1 MNQNRIYSVIPS
13 IMAVD
18 ITARKFASA
27 SAVRP
32 SLLCAA
38 LLLLTMGVAAAGE
51 PSAVGSV
58 SFRNDVMVVL
68 SKAGCNAGACH
79 GNKNGKGGFKL
90 SLRGDD
96 PDADYSALVRDM
108 LGRRINLVEPEES
121 LFLLK
126 PATDVA
132 HEGGNRLKKG
142 SDEYDLLRRW
152 IAAGAKDDRDRAPK
166 LTRIEVSPREKFVGV
181 ADKVQIKATAYFD
194 GGAPRD
200 ITRAAVYEA
209 NNTLPDIAPTGLVQA
224 KSPGETTVIV
234 RYLNQQTPVTLAF
247 LPEDPAFKWS
257 NPPTSNFIDEQ
268 VFAKLQKLRLNPSPL
283 ASDEVFLRRAYLDLL
298 GILPTR
304 AEAEAFG

>member
-90 SLRGDD
+90 SLRGQD
-96 PDADYSALVRDM
+96 PEMDYVSLTREGFA
-108 LGRRINLVEPEES
+108 RRVTLLEPEQS
-121 LFLLK
+121 L
-126 PATDVA
+126 
-132 HEGGNRLKKG
+132 
-142 SDEYDLLRRW
+142 
-152 IAAGAKDDRDRAPK
+152 I
-166 LTRIEVSPREKFVGV
+166 
-181 ADKVQIKATAYFD
+181 
-194 GGAPRD
+194 
-200 ITRAAVYEA
+200 
-209 NNTLPDIAPTGLVQA
+209 LV
-224 KSPGETTVIV
+224 
-234 RYLNQQTPVTLAF
+234 
-247 LPEDPAFKWS
+247 
-257 NPPTSNFIDEQ
+257 
-268 VFAKLQKLRLNPSPL
+268 
-283 ASDEVFLRRAYLDLL
+283 
-298 GILPTR
+298 
-304 AEAEAFG
+304 